1 MKKTISGFSKLTKE
15 QKIQWLSSI
24 FLQNTDGT
32 SRDNREGGKILKAF
46 EFQDVDFQKIF
57 DGFSENTISNFA
69 MPYGIAPNFI
79 INGETYTV
87 PMVIEESSVV
97 AAACSAAKF
106 WSERGGFHAEILG
119 TQKVGQVHFT
129 WAGDPEILMVHPE
142 IIGRGGFQ
150 KIKNVL
156 LESALDLTE
165 NMRKRGGGISNIE
178 LVAFPEEEHY
188 YQLRCTFET
197 CDSMGANFI
206 NTVLERLGRTLEW
219 YLMEQT
225 QIEPT
230 IIMCILSNYTP
241 QCLVK
246 VWVECAVEDFHHEKA
261 AFYAEKFRK
270 AVRIAQIDP
279 YRAVTH
285 NKGIFNGIDAVVLA
299 TANDFRA
306 IEACGHAYAARDGQY
321 RSLSQCTIENGHF
334 KFWMD
339 IPLAL
344 GTVGGLTNLH
354 PLAKLSL
361 EILGNPSAQT
371 LMQIVAAMGLAQNFA
386 ALRSLVTTGIQK
398 GHMKMHLSNILN
410 HFKSSETESEKAR
423 VHFEDKTVSFSNV
436 REYIENLRD
445 IDDSSVL
452 HLT

>member
-1 MKKTISGFSKLTKE
+1 MKKTISGFSKLTKA
-15 QKIQWLSSI
+15 QKIEWLSTVFI
-24 FLQNTDGT
+24 GNT
-32 SRDNREGGKILKAF
+32 EGGKILTAF
-46 EFQDVDFQKIF
+46 DFQDEDFQKIF

-79 INGETYTV
+79 INGETFAI

-97 AAACSAAKF
+97 AAASSAAKF

-129 WAGDPEILMVHPE
+129 WAGDLEILRGYIPK
-142 IIGRGGFQ
+142 II
-150 KIKNVL
+150 NVL
-156 LESALDLTE
+156 KADTENVTE
-165 NMRKRGGGISNIE
+165 NMRKRGGGISTIE
-178 LVAFPEEEHY
+178 LLEFPEEAHY

-206 NTVLERLGRTLEW
+206 NSVLEQFGRTLNW
-219 YLMEQT
+219 YLTVQT
-225 QIEPT
+225 KIEPT

-241 QCLVK
+241 QCLVR
-246 VWVECAVEDFHHEKA
+246 VWVECAVQDFHHEQA
-261 AFYAEKFRK
+261 DFYAEKFRK

-285 NKGIFNGIDAVVLA
+285 NKGIFNGIDSVVLA

-321 RSLSQCTIENGHF
+321 RSLSNCTIENGYF

-339 IPLAL
+339 MPLAL

-361 EILGNPSAQT
+361 EILGNPSAQK

-410 HFKSSETESEKAR
+410 HFNSTETEAEKAQ
-423 VHFEDKTVSFSNV
+423 VYFQDKTVSFSNV
-436 REYIENLRD
+436 RDYIEKNRITKPTNL
-445 IDDSSVL
+445 
-452 HLT
+452 

>member
-1 MKKTISGFSKLTKE
+1 MKKIITGFSKLTKE
-15 QKIQWLSSI
+15 QKINWLI
-24 FLQNTDGT
+24 ENFAQNT
-32 SRDNREGGKILKAF
+32 EGGKILNAF
-46 EFQDVDFQKIF
+46 DFQDIDFQKTF

-79 INGETYTV
+79 INAETFAI

-97 AAACSAAKF
+97 AAASSAAKF

-129 WAGDPEILMVHPE
+129 WAGDPEIL
-142 IIGRGGFQ
+142 RGYMQ
-150 KIKNVL
+150 KIIDVL
-156 LESALDLTE
+156 KADTEDLTE
-165 NMRKRGGGISNIE
+165 NMRKRGGGISTIE
-178 LVAFPEEEHY
+178 LVEFPEEADY

-206 NTVLERLGRTLEW
+206 NSVLEQFGQSLKY
-219 YLMEQT
+219 YLTIQT
-225 QIEPT
+225 RIEPT

-241 QCLVK
+241 QCLVR
-246 VWVECAVEDFHHEKA
+246 VWVECSVQDFHHEQA

-321 RSLSQCTIENGHF
+321 RSLSNCTIENGHF

-361 EILGNPSAQT
+361 EILGNPSAEK
-371 LMQIVAAMGLAQNFA
+371 LMQIVAVMGLAQNFA

-410 HFKSSETESEKAR
+410 HFHSTDIEAEKAQ
-423 VHFEDKTVSFSNV
+423 VYFQDKTVSFSNV
-436 REYIENLRD
+436 RDYIENLRN
-445 IDDSSVL
+445 INISK
-452 HLT
+452 TN

>member
-1 MKKTISGFSKLTKE
+1 MKKTIAGFSKLTKA
-15 QKIQWLSSI
+15 QKIEWLI
-24 FLQNTDGT
+24 EKFTQN
-32 SRDNREGGKILKAF
+32 RDGGKILNAF
-46 EFQDVDFQKIF
+46 EFQDANFQKIF

-97 AAACSAAKF
+97 AAASSAAKF

-129 WAGDPEILMVHPE
+129 WAGDPEILSDPKGFLWKGTPME
-142 IIGRGGFQ
+142 RGGFQ

-156 LESALDLTE
+156 LKSALDLTE

-206 NTVLERLGRTLEW
+206 NTVLENFGRTLEW
-219 YLMEQT
+219 FLTVQT
-225 QIEPT
+225 GIEPT

-241 QCLVK
+241 QCLVR
-246 VWVECAVEDFHHEKA
+246 VWVECAIHDFHHEQA

-321 RSLSQCTIENGHF
+321 RSLSHCTIENGYF

-339 IPLAL
+339 MPLAL

-410 HFKSSETESEKAR
+410 NFNCSDIESEKAQ
-423 VHFEDKTVSFSNV
+423 VYFNDKTVSFSNV

-445 IDDSSVL
+445 VDDSSVL